1 MIYESHVNVQCKHR
15 MWFELSEEFKG
26 GETLKVQ
33 AVRKETTAWLFCT
46 LWSVAAFLSCPA
58 GSSDLVF
65 LWVWIEHLIKRLPI
79 YVNMFPIWILQ
90 LKFSWR
96 SSVCFFETGRLWVA
110 LPGWSISHYLWQFG
124 SKTINVKMWHH
135 WCWLFLNKWVSY
147 FNCDWS
153 HIVWTVCSCVF
164 RASIKSKCCLFL
176 TEEICKS
183 NLTTSCWSTQAVRPE
198 GFRYKTDV
206 YVFCLI
212 SSLNALTELQTDKEK
227 LNVVMRRFCKEAQ
240 VNVFLS
246 HCLSMSARPKQKH
259 YTVCIC
265 YVLYL

>member
-1 MIYESHVNVQCKHR
+1 
-15 MWFELSEEFKG
+15 MW
-26 GETLKVQ
+26 
-33 AVRKETTAWLFCT
+33 
-46 LWSVAAFLSCPA
+46 
-58 GSSDLVF
+58 
-65 LWVWIEHLIKRLPI
+65 I
-79 YVNMFPIWILQ
+79 
-90 LKFSWR
+90 
-96 SSVCFFETGRLWVA
+96 CF
-110 LPGWSISHYLWQFG
+110 QFG
-124 SKTINVKMWHH
+124 SSNLNFRGAHQYVFLKQGGSESHFLVGLFHSLAPRLLMWKLRHH
-135 WCWLFLNKWVSY
+135 WCGFFLNKWVSY

-198 GFRYKTDV
+198 GFCYKADV

-212 SSLNALTELQTDKEK
+212 SSLNALTELQMDKEK

-265 YVLYL
+265 YALYSL

>member
-1 MIYESHVNVQCKHR
+1 MC
-15 MWFELSEEFKG
+15 
-26 GETLKVQ
+26 
-33 AVRKETTAWLFCT
+33 
-46 LWSVAAFLSCPA
+46 
-58 GSSDLVF
+58 
-65 LWVWIEHLIKRLPI
+65 
-79 YVNMFPIWILQ
+79 PIWILQ

-124 SKTINVKMWHH
+124 SKTINVKIVAPLMWIF
-135 WCWLFLNKWVSY
+135 FLKNIYKWVSY

-164 RASIKSKCCLFL
+164 RASIKSKCCLLL

-212 SSLNALTELQTDKEK
+212 SSLNALTKLQTDKEK
-227 LNVVMRRFCKEAQ
+227 PNGWWDVFVKKLKKKYFCHTAS
-240 VNVFLS
+240 L
-246 HCLSMSARPKQKH
+246 CLQGQNRNIILYVYAVYYIVYNWIINIMQ
-259 YTVCIC
+259 CI
-265 YVLYL
+265 